1 MFEISI
7 GKGKA
12 GKPVTPSKA
21 SKEVDKQTEKEED
34 PAVAEP
40 SVVEDQPGNN
50 NNSTID
56 EDELIIKDDID
67 NDCFEEV
74 DRIGEIE
81 KEVNEPLLCY
91 HSMKFIQIIFKDE
104 EEHEQAKS
112 NVVEEIKA
120 DDNIEITNND
130 NDDSI
135 NLTIG
140 EEDEQLFE
148 ENDIKP
154 KGNLRNAG

>member
-1 MFEISI
+1 MQS
-7 GKGKA
+7 
-12 GKPVTPSKA
+12 
-21 SKEVDKQTEKEED
+21 
-34 PAVAEP
+34 
-40 SVVEDQPGNN
+40 
-50 NNSTID
+50 
-56 EDELIIKDDID
+56 L
-67 NDCFEEV
+67 
-74 DRIGEIE
+74 
-81 KEVNEPLLCY
+81 NESY
-91 HSMKFIQIIFKDE
+91 TDFSHFKDE

-112 NVVEEIKA
+112 KVVEEIKA

-154 KGNLRNAG
+154 KGNLRYAGRIISGGCIN